1 MHTRTRAR
9 AHTHTHTHTHTS
21 IKHFREFILQS
32 KQFRKSTEPCAY
44 GQTAILLK
52 LEVLKALKIHL
63 LMLYD
68 SKMFTVDNLKH
79 TEKKITP
86 KSL

>member
-1 MHTRTRAR
+1 MD
-9 AHTHTHTHTHTS
+9 THTYIYTS
-21 IKHFREFILQS
+21 IKHFREFTLQS

-44 GQTAILLK
+44 DQTAILLK
-52 LEVLKALKIHL
+52 PEVLKALKIHL

-68 SKMFTVDNLKH
+68 SKMFTVDNLKQR
-79 TEKKITP
+79 KKITP

>member
-1 MHTRTRAR
+1 MHTR
-9 AHTHTHTHTHTS
+9 AHTHTS
-21 IKHFREFILQS
+21 RKHFREFTLQS

-44 GQTAILLK
+44 DQTAILLK

-79 TEKKITP
+79 TEKKKYP
-86 KSL
+86 